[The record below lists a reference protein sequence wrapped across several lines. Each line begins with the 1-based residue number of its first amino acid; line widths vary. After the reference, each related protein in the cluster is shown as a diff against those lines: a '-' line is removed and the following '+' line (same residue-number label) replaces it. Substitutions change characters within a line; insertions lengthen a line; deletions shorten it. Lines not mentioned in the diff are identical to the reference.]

1 MLQNNMDDQ
10 NDQDAQND
18 APSTKM
24 NSLQLIEEL
33 QHGALSPLLI
43 EPTGGTMADP
53 SLEHHTLPISIEEA
67 VNRVST
73 GKFQYRILFAAG
85 FCFMADSIEIVLL
98 SFLTLVLKREWGWDD
113 GNESNAKMASIT
125 SSMFLGALLGA
136 SVLGPLG
143 DKIGRRP
150 TLFRAAFIIS
160 FFGLVTAF
168 CDNYIAL
175 LLVRFCVGFG

>member
-1 MLQNNMDDQ
+1 MLQNDK
-10 NDQDAQND
+10 DAHNA
-18 APSTKM
+18 APATEM
-24 NSLQLIEEL
+24 NSLQQIEEL
-33 QHGALSPLLI
+33 QHDALNPLLI
-43 EPTGGTMADP
+43 ETSGGNMMDP
-53 SLEHHTLPISIEEA
+53 SLAHQTQSISIEEA

-113 GNESNAKMASIT
+113 GNESDAKMASIT

-168 CDNYIAL
+168 CDNYFAL